1 MSFNADTLYRLLP
14 AIHRI
19 RDAEQSPPDVLKAL
33 LSAIADEFAVLE
45 ENLDQLYDDL
55 FIETCADWAIPYIG
69 DLIGYEPLHS
79 LGAARG
85 LARAEVAH
93 TLALRR
99 RKGTAAVLEQLA
111 RDVTGWNA
119 RAVEFFQLLGATQYM
134 NHLRPHSRYAPDLR
148 RWEPLARIGGAFDT
162 LAHTVDVRNI
172 ENGRGRFNIP
182 NVGLF
187 LWRLDAYRHSRSPAV
202 RVDDRRYL
210 ISPLGHPLPLFTNP
224 QSEDE
229 ITHLADPINVPD
241 PIRRRVMAERLPLYC
256 ATRQTAAGAV
266 DNADPS
272 VALFIDGVEVPRAQI
287 VVCNLA
293 DDGAAWAHD
302 APAGQYAI
310 DPELGRIAVAPDLA
324 VPGAVATTYHY
335 GFSADMGGGEYS
347 RARADD
353 ATGVTVLRVPDDHAT
368 IAAAL
373 AALAGDG
380 IVEIADSGRYEETLS
395 INVAAGGHV
404 VVRAADDCRPTLILG
419 GEMTIRGGLDSAC
432 TLEGLLVAGERVRV
446 ENAAGNAL
454 ARLNIGHATLVPG
467 RALDAVGEPATP
479 DGESLVV
486 EIADVAVEIDHAIV
500 GALRIHAGS
509 SVAARD
515 SIVDALKR
523 VINPIWNAYYFL
535 TLYGNADKIKGE
547 YVTTSENILDQYI
560 LAKTARLIA
569 NCQRAYDSYD
579 LFQVSNEVEEFL
591 EALTN
596 WYIRRSRDRFWRET
610 PFSKE
615 NDLDKVAAYN
625 VLHSVLLL
633 LTQVTAPMLPMLTEY
648 IYKGLTGG
656 RSVHLTDWPTLD
668 LPQAND
674 DLVDAMDL
682 VREACSQAHSIRKA
696 RGLRAR
702 LPLASLTIATENSER
717 LRPFINLIMQETN
730 VKAVELVD
738 DPTALA
744 RETITLVPRL
754 LGPRLGG
761 STQSIINAAKAG
773 DFARDEE
780 GQMVVGGTKLLEGE
794 YIATVDVSSPEA
806 SRSLFNN
813 SAVVVLDIEP
823 TPQLIAEGT
832 ARDFIRSIQS
842 MRKDENFNITDRI
855 TVEAVI
861 TLASE
866 RHAIEEHLEMIKAQ
880 TLADEIKLMVDET
893 SSEWKISV
901 TRK

>member
-55 FIETCADWAIPYIG
+55 FIETCADWVIPYIG

-79 LGAARG
+79 LGEARG

-515 SIVDALKR
+515 SIVDATAADGLAYAAPETAPDATAAGGKLSLDACTLIGR
-523 VINPIWNAYYFL
+523 LRAEAVGTLSNSILLARAASGDTLPPVHVVRRQTGCVRFSWLPADSLTPRRYRCQPESAVAEAPGEAAPIPRFTSL
-535 TLYGNADKIKGE
+535 RYG
-547 YVTTSENILDQYI
+547 
-560 LAKTARLIA
+560 
-569 NCQRAYDSYD
+569 
-579 LFQVSNEVEEFL
+579 
-591 EALTN
+591 
-596 WYIRRSRDRFWRET
+596 
-610 PFSKE
+610 
-615 NDLDKVAAYN
+615 VAAYCQ
-625 VLHSVLLL
+625 LARA
-633 LTQVTAPMLPMLTEY
+633 TADA
-648 IYKGLTGG
+648 IRRG
-656 RSVHLTDWPTLD
+656 
-668 LPQAND
+668 AD
-674 DLVDAMDL
+674 DESEMGAFHALFPAQ
-682 VREACSQAHSIRKA
+682 REANLQI
-696 RGLRAR
+696 
-702 LPLASLTIATENSER
+702 R
-717 LRPFINLIMQETN
+717 LREFLRVGLAAGVFYET
-730 VKAVELVD
+730 
-738 DPTALA
+738 
-744 RETITLVPRL
+744 
-754 LGPRLGG
+754 
-761 STQSIINAAKAG
+761 
-773 DFARDEE
+773 
-780 GQMVVGGTKLLEGE
+780 
-794 YIATVDVSSPEA
+794 
-806 SRSLFNN
+806 
-813 SAVVVLDIEP
+813 
-823 TPQLIAEGT
+823 
-832 ARDFIRSIQS
+832 
-842 MRKDENFNITDRI
+842 
-855 TVEAVI
+855 
-861 TLASE
+861 
-866 RHAIEEHLEMIKAQ
+866 
-880 TLADEIKLMVDET
+880 
-893 SSEWKISV
+893 
-901 TRK
+901 